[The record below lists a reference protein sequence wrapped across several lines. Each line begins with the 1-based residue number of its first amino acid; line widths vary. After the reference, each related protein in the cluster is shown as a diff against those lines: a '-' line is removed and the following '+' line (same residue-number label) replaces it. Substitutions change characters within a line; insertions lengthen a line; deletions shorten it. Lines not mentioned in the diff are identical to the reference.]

1 MNNHLKNVWW
11 KFKEDTIN
19 DKWRKSWQ
27 VNKFWVSPTV
37 QLFLSF
43 NFGSIK
49 KDQLE
54 KKREKNQKKNISAE
68 MTGVHTW
75 QLWWLLDW
83 WIYKWLRG
91 QSEPCDGQ
99 VWIWT
104 ERACKMIQRG
114 TDKRDEN
121 ERSFVIYCV
130 CPLLW
135 ASRWQ
140 GGRASTTNTVEVRI
154 RDLLNGGVWII
165 MNKGK
170 IMIIINRLEGGGRV
184 NENAFHSRL

>member
-1 MNNHLKNVWW
+1 MTNEENPGRLIS
-11 KFKEDTIN
+11 FE
-19 DKWRKSWQ
+19 S
-27 VNKFWVSPTV
+27 V
-37 QLFLSF
+37 QLG
-43 NFGSIK
+43 NWKTGKEMWK
-49 KDQLE
+49 KKQ
-54 KKREKNQKKNISAE
+54 KNKNISAE
-68 MTGVHTW
+68 MTKVHTW

-83 WIYKWLRG
+83 WIYKWLHG

-104 ERACKMIQRG
+104 ERACMMIQRG
-114 TDKRDEN
+114 TDKRDES
-121 ERSFVIYCV
+121 ERSFVIYYV

-140 GGRASTTNTVEVRI
+140 GERASTTNTVEVRI
-154 RDLLNGGVWII
+154 RDLLNGGVRII

-184 NENAFHSRL
+184 NENAFHSPL